1 MIKIFDGAATDIDY
15 TKSYGY
21 GVLSDVLSCKITEER
36 NGAFELGLTYPADG
50 AHADRLE
57 PDAILFCKARP
68 SDDVG
73 NPFRIDSVSDV
84 INGRRTVKAYHM
96 FYDLNAAVMLE
107 TSRTGIA
114 AAVNGINNNRIG
126 ADPVRVWYDGIV
138 DTTTPFE
145 ITEPRSLAQA
155 LAGAK
160 GSLLDVFGGEL
171 GYEYDPVRKIVI
183 ATLYQKRGVLLPYTI
198 AYGVNMT
205 DFNQMSTIQHTYTG
219 VYPIWKGNGKI
230 VRLNAPVPTGA
241 SGVHDKIL
249 LLDLSGEIETEP
261 TQGELQATAAQYIR
275 DNHLDAPKVSINV
288 RLTGE
293 RRNAFGISGREI
305 NLCDELTVRFLRFGV
320 ETTAKVVKAV
330 YNEIK
335 DRYDELT
342 IGTIEENVADTIAAL
357 ERKGGM

>member
-36 NGAFELGLTYPADG
+36 NGAFELDMTYPADG

-96 FYDLNAAVMLE
+96 FYDMNAAVMLE
-107 TSRTGIA
+107 TNRTGIA
-114 AAVNGINNNRIG
+114 AAVNGINNDRIG
-126 ADPVRVWYDGIV
+126 ADPVRVWHNGIV
-138 DTTTPFE
+138 DTTTPFV

-155 LAGAK
+155 VAGAK

-171 GYEYDPVRKIVI
+171 GYEYDPTRKIVI

-198 AYGVNMT
+198 SYGVNMT
-205 DFNQMSTIQHTYTG
+205 GFDQMATVQDTYTD
-219 VYPIWKGNGKI
+219 VYPIWKGNGTI
-230 VRLNAPVPTGA
+230 VRLNAPIPTGA
-241 SGVHDKIL
+241 SGLHEKVL
-249 LLDLSGEIETEP
+249 LLDMSGDIETEP
-261 TQGELQATAAQYIR
+261 TQAELQAAAQQYVT
-275 DNHLDAPKVSINV
+275 DNKLDAPRVSINV
-288 RLTGE
+288 RFTGE
-293 RRNAFGISGREI
+293 RRNAFGISGRDI
-305 NLCDELTVRFLRFGV
+305 NLCDELNVRFLRFGV

-330 YNEIK
+330 YDEVK

-342 IGTIEENVADTIAAL
+342 IGTIEANAADTLAAL
-357 ERKGGM
+357 ERSAGM